1 MDKEDTVYI
10 YIYTYIHTHTHT
22 HTYICMYIMK
32 YYSDTKKNEI
42 MASAATWIQLEIL
55 IVSEVKSKKKTNT
68 M

>member
-1 MDKEDTVYI
+1 
-10 YIYTYIHTHTHT
+10 
-22 HTYICMYIMK
+22 MK